1 MKVRFTAGMAMLGTL
16 LLSAGCASTSGPYH
30 YVQDAM
36 TTMHVNAQLAGAN
49 LPANRI
55 DVRTFDRVVK
65 LSGFVP
71 SQAVRQ
77 RALAT
82 TRAVSGVE
90 RVVDHMT
97 VIDHPPTPDL
107 SEGSGQTR

>member
-1 MKVRFTAGMAMLGTL
+1 MKVRFIVGIAVVT
-16 LLSAGCASTSGPYH
+16 LSAGCASTGGSYRD
-30 YVQDAM
+30 VQDAM
-36 TTMHVNAQLAGAN
+36 TTMRVNAQLADAN
-49 LPANRI
+49 LPANKI

-77 RALAT
+77 RALAA
-82 TRAVSGVE
+82 TRQVSGVE

-97 VIDHPPTPDL
+97 VIAHPPVPGL

>member
-1 MKVRFTAGMAMLGTL
+1 MKLRFIAAIAVVMLF
-16 LLSAGCASTSGPYH
+16 LSAGCASTGGSYR

-36 TTMHVNAQLAGAN
+36 TTMRVNAQLAGAN
-49 LPANRI
+49 LPAEKI

-82 TRAVSGVE
+82 TRQVSGVE

-97 VIDHPPTPDL
+97 VIGHPPVPGL